1 VFPFRRSGQL
11 GGATFLL
18 GKVSTMD
25 GSSLHRM
32 SLSLGLSGHP
42 SELNRCPL
50 SGVKRT
56 STTANP
62 MSASD
67 PKRTLSGC

>member
-1 VFPFRRSGQL
+1 MAVFPFRRSGQL

-32 SLSLGLSGHP
+32 SLTL
-42 SELNRCPL
+42 
-50 SGVKRT
+50 KT
-56 STTANP
+56 S
-62 MSASD
+62 SD
-67 PKRTLSGC
+67 LILL